1 MGTGGRIMMRFWFQ
15 SYVVR
20 ATLYGAAIVSLLV
33 HSALITAWVL
43 GTMPAPNV
51 APTSIANHVFY
62 IAPPDRSPTAPGG
75 GLGKTL
81 KYIGGGGEGLA
92 VGVGDGARA
101 AGFAKPQPVSPTLGH
116 DEVDSALVTPAP
128 FAHEDSVYS
137 VLDVDTAVVRSAS
150 SAAPAYP
157 LRLLQQHIQGYVNAR
172 YVVDTTGFADTTT
185 FTVLDATNPGF
196 ITAVRAALPYMR
208 FQPAKIGPDKV
219 RQLVEQQ
226 FTFRIMDPD
235 STRRGL
241 QNDGPRKPPV

>member
-1 MGTGGRIMMRFWFQ
+1 MRFWFQ

-20 ATLYGAAIVSLLV
+20 ATLVGAAIVSLV
-33 HSALITAWVL
+33 THAVLITAWVF
-43 GTMPAPNV
+43 GTLPTPEM

-62 IAPPDRSPTAPGG
+62 IPPPDRSPTAPGG
-75 GLGKTL
+75 QTSGKAL
-81 KYIGGGGEGLA
+81 KYVGGGAGAGVGTGEGA
-92 VGVGDGARA
+92 HT
-101 AGFAKPQPVSPTLGH
+101 AGEAKPKVADQTVGH
-116 DEVDSALVTPAP
+116 EATDSALATPAP
-128 FAHEDSVYS
+128 VIHEDSVYS

-157 LRLLQQHIQGYVNAR
+157 LNLLQQHIQGYVNAR

-185 FTVLDATNPGF
+185 FIVVEATNPGF

-235 STRRGL
+235 SVRRAPA
-241 QNDGPRKPPV
+241 QNGATRKPPA